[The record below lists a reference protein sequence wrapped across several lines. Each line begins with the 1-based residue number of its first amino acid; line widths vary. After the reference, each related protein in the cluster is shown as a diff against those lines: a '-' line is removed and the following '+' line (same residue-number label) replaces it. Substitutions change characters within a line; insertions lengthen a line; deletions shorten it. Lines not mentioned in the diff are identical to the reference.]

1 MNIMLVSVT
10 ERTREI
16 GIRKAVGAKRQH
28 IMLQFL
34 CESCILSVL
43 GGLIGLVL
51 SAAVVSAYNTAAG
64 SSAAI
69 NWGIGMAAIAF
80 CAVICLAVIRPQ
92 RHRVCSQL
100 TRCILRKPVNKD
112 RQKGRRIMIDFRLPF
127 LFCRFSK

>member
-10 ERTREI
+10 ERTRERSASVI
-16 GIRKAVGAKRQH
+16 AVDAKRQH
-28 IMLQFL
+28 IMPYF
-34 CESCILSVL
+34 CESRILSVL

-80 CAVICLAVIRPQ
+80 CAVIRYIVW
-92 RHRVCSQL
+92 QL
-100 TRCILRKPVNKD
+100 PGRKGIASAAN
-112 RQKGRRIMIDFRLPF
+112 
-127 LFCRFSK
+127 